1 MQKLADLT
9 VVIIAHNEAVNLRQL
24 LPLVQNFAGKILLLD
39 NNSSDETKK
48 IASEFKADY
57 FFCQETSFAALRNHA
72 LTKVKTAWLFYL
84 DADERVTPRLAAEIN
99 HAIQNSAIN
108 ALALKRENYCYG
120 EKLAHGGWDRDL
132 VTRIFRLASLES
144 WQGEIH
150 ESPVF
155 TGHSQT
161 LTTALL
167 HLTHQNTAA
176 NLRKSASWT
185 IKEAQLFSQS
195 AQPVKITKGTIW
207 RKTLMEF
214 YRRYYRD
221 QGYKDGMVG
230 FIESFV
236 QAVNRAFVYIQIW
249 ELQQQPSLV
258 EKYQQLEKQVAEMW
272 ETETKRTINKKLRN

>member
-39 NNSSDETKK
+39 NNSRDETKK
-48 IASEFKADY
+48 IAAEFHSDY
-57 FFCQETSFAALRNHA
+57 FFCQETSFATLRNHA
-72 LTKVKTAWLFYL
+72 LTKVKTPWLFYL
-84 DADERVTPRLAAEIN
+84 DADERVTPQLATEIRQK
-99 HAIQNSAIN
+99 IKDKTLN
-108 ALALKRENYCYG
+108 ALTLKRENYCYG
-120 EKLAHGGWDRDL
+120 EKLTHGGWDQDL
-132 VTRIFRLASLES
+132 VTRIFRLSSLQS

-161 LTTALL
+161 LMTPLL

-185 IKEAQLFSQS
+185 IKEAQLF
-195 AQPVKITKGTIW
+195 AQNAQTPPVTIATLC
-207 RKTLMEF
+207 RKTFMEF

-258 EKYQQLEKQVAEMW
+258 EKYQQLEDQVTQAW
-272 ETETKRTINKKLRN
+272 ASETKTITKKLRN